1 MAGRKPTGPPLVH
14 HLDGS
19 QRAKQRLETILETIT
34 GNLRIREACDRLGIE
49 EAMFFKLRAQALQ
62 AGLARLEPRPSG
74 RPPRSL
80 SPEDRRIAELEQE
93 LHEKEAELKALAVRL
108 EIAQAMPELAQDEAL
123 KKTTPQNQRRK
134 QLAQRKQLRKRIA
147 KRKQC
152 RRK

>member
-19 QRAKQRLETILETIT
+19 ECAKQRMETILETVA
-34 GNLRIREACDRLGIE
+34 GNIPIREACDRLGIE
-49 EAMFFKLRAQALQ
+49 EAMFFRLRTQALQ

-74 RPPRSL
+74 RPPRHTSA
-80 SPEDRRIAELEQE
+80 EQQQIAQLQQE
-93 LHEKEAELKALAVRL
+93 LQEKDAELKAMAVRL

-123 KKTTPQNQRRK
+123 KKTTQSKPRRK
-134 QLAQRKQLRKRIA
+134 QRVKRQRS
-147 KRKQC
+147 